1 MLRKVFIKP
10 KLVPA
15 KQQITGSFFLKTR
28 RLILKL
34 TNVPVFQFDVIFKVP
49 SFHHVQTLETIFTGQ
64 IECLYRIMV
73 NFDLHVS
80 FLLYQY
86 FGDNALVLEDKR
98 PLNAKGYHCLSP
110 IC

>member
-15 KQQITGSFFLKTR
+15 NQPITGSFFLKTR

-73 NFDLHVS
+73 NFLFCCISV
-80 FLLYQY
+80 
-86 FGDNALVLEDKR
+86 LVIM
-98 PLNAKGYHCLSP
+98 HCSMK
-110 IC
+110 IKDH